1 MITPLPRSLDPLPGE
16 LLAGY
21 VMRLA
26 HRLDVAP
33 DIVLRRSGLVH
44 YQANTQAITR
54 TALSLELPAPR
65 MNDFQVA
72 TRLTAAEATALTLLP
87 LAPRYPPIAQSLD
100 VVRAG
105 KRVPALD
112 WLFPAADRYCPDCL
126 AGDGTPLQTDHG
138 GPWRTDWRL
147 PVIFACE
154 DHQRF
159 LEHLCPACRR
169 PLTDRPG
176 QLIARPTIAGLHPAQ
191 CRSPLAHGSR
201 RTQRAAQLC
210 GARLDRQPLGL
221 AEFLPE
227 ALSAPQKKITAM
239 LSPDTPE
246 ATASEYFT
254 DLQMVSGLVMITWP
268 KARSTAPDVDTRRT
282 DLVLAS
288 RQDPS
293 HSLHVSTPPQDARAC
308 ASILLAAD
316 AILSAADLR
325 TALAPLAPVENR
337 TRSGIDPKRHRSWDS
352 TFRRYQDDCSERF
365 RNAAEYLV
373 STHRRHGRGGSR
385 LPHRGLDYGPQ
396 HVPAFLPLEWA
407 EAHLGAFTAA
417 FSMPVLRR
425 TTSAF
430 LVRRALGKSTADAA
444 EFLGL
449 GIAGIGLGTRIT
461 SWARRQGTPE
471 AYERALDAIAAELT
485 SAPLIDY
492 RHRREHLADW
502 TLPPDSW
509 HQIAARLERRR
520 SPRYVSDDR
529 ARLAVTAYIWTR
541 VTHGETQF
549 APCPPEARHTPEHE
563 AAWSQ
568 VRYDIG
574 HWLKQNK
581 QPYYQQMKPLLD
593 AYADQLIHVIDTE
606 HSGRQLARSLAK

>member
-1 MITPLPRSLDPLPGE
+1 MITPLPRSLDPLAGE

-33 DIVLRRSGLVH
+33 DTVLRRTGLVDI
-44 YQANTQAITR
+44 QANTQAVTR
-54 TALSLELPAPR
+54 TALSLELPAQR
-65 MNDFQVA
+65 MNDFRTA
-72 TRLTAAEATALTLLP
+72 TRLTEAEAAALTLLP
-87 LAPRYPPIAQSLD
+87 LAPRYPPVVHSLD
-100 VVRAG
+100 VVRTG
-105 KRVPALD
+105 KRIPALD
-112 WLFPAADRYCPDCL
+112 WLFPAAARYCPDCL
-126 AGDGTPLQTDHG
+126 AGDGTSLQTDHG
-138 GPWRTDWRL
+138 GPWKTDWRL
-147 PVIFACE
+147 PVVFACSR
-154 DHQRF
+154 HRRF
-159 LEHLCPACRR
+159 LEHACPDCRQSIAG
-169 PLTDRPG
+169 RPG
-176 QLIARPTIAGLHPAQ
+176 VLIPRPTIAGLHPAQ
-191 CRSPLAHGSR
+191 CRAPLAHGSSRAR
-201 RTQRAAQLC
+201 RATQLC
-210 GARLDRQPLGL
+210 GARLDRLQSEPGGPLPSEL
-221 AEFLPE
+221 AEL
-227 ALSAPQKKITAM
+227 QMKITAM
-239 LSPDTPE
+239 LGPDTP
-246 ATASEYFT
+246 AVTASEYFT

-268 KARSTAPDVDTRRT
+268 KARPSAPGVDTHRT
-282 DLVLAS
+282 DLVLAG
-288 RQDPS
+288 RHDPLL
-293 HSLHVSTPPQDARAC
+293 SLHASAPPQDARAC

-316 AILSAADLR
+316 AILAAADLR

-337 TRSGIDPKRHRSWDS
+337 TRSGIEPKRHRSWDS
-352 TFRRYQDDCSERF
+352 TYRRYQDECSERF

-373 STHRRHGRGGSR
+373 STHRRHGRSGSR
-385 LPHRGLDYGPQ
+385 LPHRGLGYGPQ

-407 EAHLGAFTAA
+407 ERHLGAFTVA

-430 LVRRALGKSTADAA
+430 LVRRALGKTIVDAA

-449 GIAGIGLGTRIT
+449 GIDGKGLGSPIT

-485 SAPLIDY
+485 SAPLINY

-549 APCPPEARHTPEHE
+549 APCPPEAQHDPGHE
-563 AAWSQ
+563 AAWSRD
-568 VRYDIG
+568 RYDIA

-581 QPYYQQMKPLLD
+581 QPYYQQMKPFLD
-593 AYADQLIHVIDTE
+593 AYADQLIHAIDTE
-606 HSGRQLARSLAK
+606 HSDRQLTRSLAK